1 MLSKFNKLLHFKYKK
16 INSLLPIL
24 FDIFM
29 LFKEYFMLTKYYGL
43 LYFEDKKVIPSYF
56 TPFLL
61 LFTSKMHTIKA
72 LCNKADTSEHE
83 RQKLTSLSNV
93 KNSYYNKSNTDLHF
107 QYCWFGPEC
116 KGTSPTTQKTQKSNN
131 Y

>member
-56 TPFLL
+56 TPFFIIIYFKNAYYQSTLQQSWYIRAWKTETHQPEQCEEQLL
-61 LFTSKMHTIKA
+61 
-72 LCNKADTSEHE
+72 
-83 RQKLTSLSNV
+83 Q
-93 KNSYYNKSNTDLHF
+93 
-107 QYCWFGPEC
+107 
-116 KGTSPTTQKTQKSNN
+116 
-131 Y
+131 